1 MEVSTLNP
9 RGRAVD
15 PRPLAL
21 FFLAYA
27 VRLVYVL
34 QIRDA
39 PTFHVPLID
48 GPNYFRMAA
57 AIASGSLT
65 AGRQVF
71 WQPPLYPYFLA
82 LLFASVGT
90 RMEAIYAVQAAV
102 GSLSCVLVY
111 RIGRRVFG
119 PRAALWAG
127 VIMALY
133 GPLVHFDAQPL
144 TPVVHI
150 VLVLGGLFMLLRAAG
165 TGEAAV
171 GALPPTARD
180 GAGETRIDRLSST
193 AWRRTWLAGVLWGLA
208 AAATPN
214 VLVAAPA
221 AAWWAGR
228 RTRRAAAFLFVLGIA
243 IPIAA
248 ITARNALVA
257 GEVVLISSNGGI
269 NFYIGNNP
277 DYERTIR
284 LRPGGEFERLAQE
297 PENLGIVKASA
308 RSRYFASRAWRFLR
322 DYPGQALR
330 LYLRKTQAL
339 IAGREIPRN
348 QDQYVYRH
356 ESSLFALLLWR
367 LGVSFPF
374 GMVAPLALAGAF
386 VRRRAMEPGGAAG
399 AVPEDP
405 GGGRSLL
412 LLYAAS
418 YALSVLAFFPTD
430 RYRLPLVPVAALF
443 AGAFLAT
450 LPDGL
455 RRPRTIAALLCGL
468 VLFNLD
474 AFRPSE
480 SYPEEEALNRAY
492 ALRTEGRLEEAR
504 DAYLTALAL
513 NSRRI
518 DPYNALAVMAAGQGR
533 WDEAVLRYT
542 ELLSV
547 APDFADVRRSLGE
560 SYRAMGRTEEAR
572 REWRIAINLAP
583 GQGLALADLCLSY
596 YDEGLLG
603 VAEPFCE
610 RAVRARP
617 DLPET
622 HFAMGLVARAA
633 QRRERAKAEFAEA
646 IRLFP
651 ADSPGRGRAEEIL
664 DRMRR
669 RDARLLDKPTPES
682 P

>member
-1 MEVSTLNP
+1 VEVSTLNL

-21 FFLAYA
+21 FILAYA

-39 PTFHVPLID
+39 PYFHVPLVD

-82 LLFASVGT
+82 FLFATVGT

-127 VIMALY
+127 AIMALY

-144 TPVVHI
+144 TPVLHI
-150 VLVLGGLFMLLRAAG
+150 VLVLGGLLMLLRATG
-165 TGEAAV
+165 IGEAAV
-171 GALPPTARD
+171 GALSLPTHD
-180 GAGETRIDRLSST
+180 GAGESRIDRLPSD
-193 AWRRTWLAGVLWGLA
+193 AWRRFWFAGVLWGLA

-214 VLVAAPA
+214 VLLAAPA
-221 AAWWAGR
+221 AAWWAGH
-228 RTRRAAAFLFVLGIA
+228 RTRTAAALLFVLGVA
-243 IPIAA
+243 MPIAA
-248 ITARNALVA
+248 VTARNTLVA
-257 GEVVLISSNGGI
+257 GEAVLISSNGGI

-308 RSRYFASRAWRFLR
+308 RSRYFATRAWRFLR
-322 DYPGQALR
+322 DYPNQALR

-374 GMVAPLALAGAF
+374 GVVAPLALAGAF
-386 VRRRAMEPGGAAG
+386 VRRRAMAPGGAAEV
-399 AVPEDP
+399 VPEGP
-405 GGGRSLL
+405 GGRGLL
-412 LLYAAS
+412 LLYAAA

-443 AGAFLAT
+443 AGNFLAA

-455 RRPRTIAALLCGL
+455 RRPRAIGALLCGL

-492 ALRTEGRLEEAR
+492 ALRSEGRLEEAR

-513 NSRRI
+513 NPRRI

-533 WDEAVLRYT
+533 WDEAARRYT
-542 ELLSV
+542 ELSSI

-560 SYRAMGRTEEAR
+560 SYRAMGRTGDAR

-596 YDEGLLG
+596 FDEGLLG
-603 VAEPFCE
+603 VAEPLCE
-610 RAVRARP
+610 SAVRARP

-622 HFAMGLVARAA
+622 HFAMGLVARAS
-633 QRRERAKAEFAEA
+633 QRRERARAEFAEA

-669 RDARLLDKPTPES
+669 RDARLLDKPPPES

>member
-1 MEVSTLNP
+1 MEVSTLIV

-15 PRPLAL
+15 LRPLAL
-21 FFLAYA
+21 FILAYA

-39 PTFHVPLID
+39 PYFHVPLVD

-57 AIASGSLT
+57 AIASGFLT

-82 LLFASVGT
+82 LLFASVGS

-119 PRAALWAG
+119 PRVALLAG
-127 VIMALY
+127 GIMALY
-133 GPLVHFDAQPL
+133 GPLVLFDAQPL
-144 TPVVHI
+144 TPVLHI
-150 VLVLGGLFMLLRAAG
+150 VLVLGGLLMLLRAAG
-165 TGEAAV
+165 IGGAAV
-171 GALPPTARD
+171 GTRALPTRD
-180 GAGETRIDRLSST
+180 GAEGSRIDRLPS
-193 AWRRTWLAGVLWGLA
+193 AARRRFWFGGILWGLA

-214 VLVAAPA
+214 VLLAVPVAAF
-221 AAWWAGR
+221 WAGR
-228 RTRRAAAFLFVLGIA
+228 RTRAKAALLFVLGVA
-243 IPIAA
+243 MPIAA
-248 ITARNALVA
+248 VTARNALVA
-257 GEVVLISSNGGI
+257 GEAVLISSNGGI

-322 DYPGQALR
+322 DYPDQALR
-330 LYLRKTQAL
+330 LYLRKAQAL

-348 QDQYVYRH
+348 QDPYVYRH
-356 ESSLFALLLWR
+356 ESSLFAVLVWR

-374 GMVAPLALAGAF
+374 GVVAPLALAGAF
-386 VRRRAMEPGGAAG
+386 VRRRARAPGGVAE
-399 AVPEDP
+399 AVPEVP
-405 GGGRSLL
+405 RGGRSLL
-412 LLYAAS
+412 LLYGAA

-443 AGAFLAT
+443 AGDFLAA

-455 RRPRTIAALLCGL
+455 RRPRAIAALLCGL

-474 AFRPSE
+474 ALRPSE

-492 ALRTEGRLEEAR
+492 ALRSEGRLEEAR
-504 DAYLTALAL
+504 DAYLTAMAL
-513 NSRRI
+513 NPHRI

-560 SYRAMGRTEEAR
+560 SYRAMGRTDDAR

-596 YDEGLLG
+596 FDEGLLG
-603 VAEPFCE
+603 VAEPLCE

-622 HFAMGLVARAA
+622 HFAMGLVARGL
-633 QRRERAKAEFAEA
+633 QRRERARAELKEA

-651 ADSPGRGRAEEIL
+651 ADSPGRGRAEELL

-669 RDARLLDKPTPES
+669 RDARLLDRPPPES